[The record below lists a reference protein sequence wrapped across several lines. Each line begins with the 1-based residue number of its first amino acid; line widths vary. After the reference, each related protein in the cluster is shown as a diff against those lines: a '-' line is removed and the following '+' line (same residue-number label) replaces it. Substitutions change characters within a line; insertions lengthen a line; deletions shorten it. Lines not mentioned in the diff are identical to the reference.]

1 MKSFSTPQAGDT
13 LERISIWNSP
23 GEMCKREKKLVS
35 YRVARIHGWR
45 ILSVERGVF
54 QFRAEMFVRGTDKI
68 TGKQERPVDVGD

>member
-1 MKSFSTPQAGDT
+1 
-13 LERISIWNSP
+13 
-23 GEMCKREKKLVS
+23 MCKRGKKLVS

-68 TGKQERPVDVGD
+68 TGKQERPVDAGD